1 MKIAIVLGT
10 RPEAIKLAPVAR
22 RFLEVPH
29 EFETCV
35 VVTAQ
40 HRGLLDQTLQAFAI
54 TPDYDLDVMRAGQTL
69 AESTSRMVAALDP
82 VLALE
87 SPDLVVVQGDTTTTF
102 CGALGAFYR
111 GIAVAH
117 VVHFRDPLGRNRGA
131 LRTGIRYQVRNV
143 ARRDRLVSP

>member
-54 TPDYDLDVMRAGQTL
+54 TPDYDLDVMRPGQTL

-82 VLALE
+82 VLASE
-87 SPDLVVVQGDTTTTF
+87 SPDLVIVQGDTTTTF
-102 CGALGAFYR
+102 CGALG
-111 GIAVAH
+111 GV
-117 VVHFRDPLGRNRGA
+117 LS
-131 LRTGIRYQVRNV
+131 
-143 ARRDRLVSP
+143 RDRRWRTSRRGCAPATSGSRFRKR

>member
-10 RPEAIKLAPVAR
+10 RPEAVKLAPVAR

-54 TPDYDLDVMRAGQTL
+54 SPDYDLDVMRPGQTL

-87 SPDLVVVQGDTTTTF
+87 SPDLVIVQGDTTTTF

-117 VVHFRDPLGRNRGA
+117 VEAG
-131 LRTGIRYQVRNV
+131 LRTGDFQQPFPEEMSRVLAAQLSTLHF
-143 ARRDRLVSP
+143 AP